1 MAIEKKWVAG
11 PGGVP
16 VIDPSTANADYAR
29 ATAPAPISTPTST
42 VDTTPV
48 VSRYK
53 SELTDYLN
61 KMPPM
66 PTEESMAKTRQ
77 DYRNQAQAQIDA
89 ITATYANKLKTA
101 TTEGEGRLGQTL
113 AIGARRGLLGSPMAE
128 AQKEQTTKYNEQVI
142 GAIEAQKQQE
152 IGLIFD
158 KFDQRAQEAI
168 NQQKNEAITGAN
180 TYLNY
185 LKENQAEARSD
196 FQIIAKSKK
205 IASLNLFSSVDI
217 ENWQKQTGWDDF
229 MLQTVFDIN
238 KPSAQ
243 QIDWDKRVIGNTL
256 IWSGIDPVTG
266 QLKTITK
273 ELPAKLEA
281 TKYESIVTPDGTL
294 IFYNPTDPN
303 DIKTYGV
310 EGQYAKPE
318 KNANEIRTLSPGQT
332 LVDANGKVIYSV
344 PEDEDNKTVN
354 VSPGQ
359 SVINPKTGEIIYT
372 APAKATDDFT
382 NMPSSWK
389 EWSLAGKPG
398 EYVDW
403 VKKLGLRPLPPT
415 QATTLSEGFQI
426 PLVTKSL
433 EEFLDENN
441 KNYKGHLFGPVE
453 GLKAKNPWD
462 IKHKTIDDDLRRA
475 SQVIGRYMEGGVLRK
490 EDEEKYR
497 RMLPQITDTVKVAKD
512 KLSGVYSFL
521 AYN

>member
-101 TTEGEGRLGQTL
+101 TTEGEGRLGQTR

-372 APAKATDDFT
+372 APAKPKVKTIGDKETAGAKFKISTTQKSDLIGIGLSNDEINAIETNINGGYNIEQILQGSTGIDETTKKKVREVFTGTSTEKINVSNLNDTDFET
-382 NMPSSWK
+382 AY
-389 EWSLAGKPG
+389 LAPYTDENDELDISKLKP
-398 EYVDW
+398 EIILEA
-403 VKKLGLRPLPPT
+403 KKRGYFDET
-415 QATTLSEGFQI
+415 DEK
-426 PLVTKSL
+426 TKSWL
-433 EEFLDENN
+433 N
-441 KNYKGHLFGPVE
+441 KAISWL
-453 GLKAKNPWD
+453 NPFD
-462 IKHKTIDDDLRRA
+462 
-475 SQVIGRYMEGGVLRK
+475 
-490 EDEEKYR
+490 
-497 RMLPQITDTVKVAKD
+497 
-512 KLSGVYSFL
+512 
-521 AYN
+521 